1 MSGVMSALVGMLI
14 ICTLFGLVAF
24 MSLAVALYM
33 VYKDIDIDDVTMEDE
48 Q

>member
-1 MSGVMSALVGMLI
+1 MSSVMSTIIGMLI

-48 Q
+48 